1 MGICYSLHVSQRNF
15 CVYFIDVNN
24 MLIAGLSF
32 IGALFVISIVCWILT
47 PPEDRYDLD
56 ELEKGYYSYEEK
68 YGRKF

>member
-1 MGICYSLHVSQRNF
+1 
-15 CVYFIDVNN
+15 